1 MLEEQIKN
9 WEDRYG
15 LVCREHNERL
25 IIFTMRDTANF
36 DKFTDDVEEYLSV
49 HDYNNYIHTFDKVFT
64 EGVMGKLIIT
74 FPAIVWK
81 LNEGL
86 NNGIKL

>member
-36 DKFTDDVEEYLSV
+36 DKFTDDVEECLSLAD
-49 HDYNNYIHTFDKVFT
+49 HKNIYSFNKVLT
-64 EGVMGKLIIT
+64 RGVMGKLIIT

-81 LNEGL
+81 LNEGIIGRL
-86 NNGIKL
+86 

>member
-25 IIFTMRDTANF
+25 IIFSHF
-36 DKFTDDVEEYLSV
+36 
-49 HDYNNYIHTFDKVFT
+49 
-64 EGVMGKLIIT
+64 
-74 FPAIVWK
+74 
-81 LNEGL
+81 
-86 NNGIKL
+86 

>member
-1 MLEEQIKN
+1 MLEEQIRN

-25 IIFTMRDTANF
+25 IIFTMRDASNF
-36 DKFTDDVEEYLSV
+36 DKFTDDVEECLSLAD
-49 HDYNNYIHTFDKVFT
+49 HKNIYSFDKVLT
-64 EGVMGKLIIT
+64 NGVMGKLIIT

-81 LNEGL
+81 LNEG
-86 NNGIKL
+86 IKSE

>member
-1 MLEEQIKN
+1 MLEEQIRN

-25 IIFTMRDTANF
+25 IIFIMRDTSNF
-36 DKFTDDVEEYLSV
+36 DKFTDDVEECLSLAD
-49 HDYNNYIHTFDKVFT
+49 HKNIYSFDKVLT
-64 EGVMGKLIIT
+64 NGVMGKLIIT

-81 LNEGL
+81 LNEEIKNL
-86 NNGIKL
+86 N

>member
-1 MLEEQIKN
+1 MVGKMLEEQIRN

-25 IIFTMRDTANF
+25 IIFTMRDTSNF
-36 DKFTDDVEEYLSV
+36 DNFTDDVEECLSLAD
-49 HDYNNYIHTFDKVFT
+49 HKNIYSFDKVLT
-64 EGVMGKLIIT
+64 NGVMGKLIIT

-81 LNEGL
+81 LNEG
-86 NNGIKL
+86 IKSE